1 MKFNNFSVNF
11 SFEALK
17 LNLFIKKFICII
29 VKIHISIDNIRRIFS
44 ASRKKLIKLIGK
56 NLIIITL
63 QIRIT
68 HRINLII
75 ILHIIHKIHI
85 IVIVAEI
92 PSVVRVD
99 VIER

>member
-1 MKFNNFSVNF
+1 LPINF
-11 SFEALK
+11 SFEILK
-17 LNLFIKKFICII
+17 LNLFIIKSISIY

-44 ASRKKLIKLIGK
+44 ASRKKLIKLIGE

-75 ILHIIHKIHI
+75 ILHFIHKIHI